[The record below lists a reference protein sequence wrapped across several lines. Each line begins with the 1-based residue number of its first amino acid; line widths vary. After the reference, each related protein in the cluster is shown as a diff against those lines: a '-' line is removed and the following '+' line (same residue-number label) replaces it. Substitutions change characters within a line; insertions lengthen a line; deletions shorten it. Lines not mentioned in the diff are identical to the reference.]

1 MLETAR
7 LLARHADWRSWR
19 SGALHHWHDA
29 GRPAAPPLPRSPAP
43 QVSFCFVGQPLA
55 MMLYYHDWRQG
66 YTHPLAGLP
75 VDALAAIRGAASL

>member
-1 MLETAR
+1 MQLT
-7 LLARHADWRSWR
+7 LQPLATSHT
-19 SGALHHWHDA
+19 
-29 GRPAAPPLPRSPAP
+29 PLP

-75 VDALAAIRGAASL
+75 TDALAAIRSRAL